1 MRVSNPLANS
11 YTKNQADNQ
20 FLTVDT
26 SGSESGTPNP
36 IDADTLNG
44 KPASDYVLKNE
55 LYPVGSIYISM
66 NSTDPSNY
74 FGGVWQRIKKA
85 FLFAADD
92 ESYIAGGTGGEETHA
107 LTEQEGP
114 THTHAGTEHQA
125 GKFMTVSS
133 SANEFRNVSRVNVQ
147 GAESGTG
154 AASWQWASMRW
165 TDTVENSGEGQPHN
179 NMPPYLVVYI
189 WQRMS

>member
-20 FLTVDT
+20 FLTIDT

-36 IDADTLNG
+36 INADTLNG

-55 LYPVGSIYISM
+55 LYPVGSIYMSI
-66 NSTDPSNY
+66 NSTDPANY

-92 ESYIAGGTGGEETHA
+92 ESYVAGNTGGEEETT
-107 LTEQEGP
+107 LSIQQIP
-114 THTHAGTEHQA
+114 SHTHKVMAGSQQYYTQY
-125 GKFMTVSS
+125 V
-133 SANEFRNVSRVNVQ
+133 
-147 GAESGTG
+147 GTG
-154 AASWQWASMRW
+154 SGSYQISEDRSPQGKEPLAASA
-165 TDTVENSGEGQPHN
+165 TGGGQPHN
-179 NMPPYLVVYI
+179 NMPPYLVVYM

>member
-36 IDADTLNG
+36 INADTLNG
-44 KPASDYVLKNE
+44 KPASEYVLKIE

-92 ESYIAGGTGGEETHA
+92 ESYIAGSTGGEETHT
-107 LTEQEGP
+107 LTVEELAAHG
-114 THTHAGTEHQA
+114 HTGMEHQA
-125 GKFMTVSS
+125 GKFATFSN
-133 SANEFRNVSRVNVQ
+133 SANEYKNVSRVNVQ
-147 GAESGTG
+147 GAEAGTG
-154 AASWQWASMRW
+154 GATWQWASMSW
-165 TDTVENSGEGQPHN
+165 TDTIENAGADQPHN

>member
-1 MRVSNPLANS
+1 MRVNNPLANS

-36 IDADTLNG
+36 INADTLNG

-92 ESYIAGGTGGEETHA
+92 VTYVAGGTGGEESHA
-107 LTEQEGP
+107 LTQEEIPTHAHGLTQGYVQEG
-114 THTHAGTEHQA
+114 
-125 GKFMTVSS
+125 
-133 SANEFRNVSRVNVQ
+133 
-147 GAESGTG
+147 GTG
-154 AASWQWASMRW
+154 GYARSNYTGS
-165 TDTVENSGEGQPHN
+165 SGVTEYVGGGKAHN

>member
-36 IDADTLNG
+36 INADTLNG

-66 NSTDPSNY
+66 NSTDPSTY

-92 ESYIAGGTGGEETHA
+92 ASYIAGGTGGEEKHA
-107 LTEQEGP
+107 LTEAENGP
-114 THTHAGTEHQA
+114 HTHVYTNKGGNVASGVSWYASSTYDNGSAPDTYALGTQ
-125 GKFMTVSS
+125 SS
-133 SANEFRNVSRVNVQ
+133 GQ
-147 GAESGTG
+147 GA
-154 AASWQWASMRW
+154 
-165 TDTVENSGEGQPHN
+165 PHN
-179 NMPPYLVVYI
+179 NMPPYLVVYM